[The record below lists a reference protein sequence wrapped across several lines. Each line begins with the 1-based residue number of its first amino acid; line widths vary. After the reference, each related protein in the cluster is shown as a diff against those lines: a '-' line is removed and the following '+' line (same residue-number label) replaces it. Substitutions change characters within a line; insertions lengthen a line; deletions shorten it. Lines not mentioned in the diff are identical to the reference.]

1 MFMIVLLRW
10 KKIKAYLVL
19 EDGTTFEGEG
29 FGSPAEVTR
38 EVVFNTGM
46 VGYAES
52 LTDPS
57 YSGQILAQTY
67 PLVGCYGVPS
77 MSTRDAYGILS
88 NFESEKVQ
96 VSGYVVSELQRCPSH
111 WSSSSDLGTWL
122 KMQGIPGISG
132 IDTRELTKRLRTKG
146 TMLGT
151 LSVGRETPPMPPT
164 ASSSAGL
171 PRAGFGLV
179 KGVTVSAPI
188 IYNPAASKAVVLLD
202 CGAKLGILR
211 SLLERSVKIIRVP
224 YDTSFED
231 VMAYRPDGVLI
242 SNGPGDPKDCQ
253 PTIACAKALM
263 ESTVP
268 IMGICL
274 GNQILALAAGAD
286 TYKMPF
292 GHRGQNQPSLDL
304 KTGRCYITSQ
314 NHGYAVKE
322 DTLEGTGFHTSFR
335 NANDGTIE
343 GIAHSSKP
351 AFAVQFHPEATPG
364 PCETGYLFDEFVRRL
379 SQ

>member
-1 MFMIVLLRW
+1 MIVLLRW

-57 YSGQILAQTY
+57 YSSQILAQTY
-67 PLVGCYGVPS
+67 PLVGCYGVPP
-77 MSTRDAYGILS
+77 MSTRDVHGLS
-88 NFESEKVQ
+88 ANFESEKIQ
-96 VSGYVVSELQRCPSH
+96 VSGYVVSEMQRHPSH
-111 WSSSSDLGTWL
+111 WSSSSDLDAWL
-122 KMQGIPGISG
+122 KEQGVPCISG

-151 LSVGRETPPMPPT
+151 LSVGRDAPPGPPAT
-164 ASSSAGL
+164 GSPSGAQSTGI
-171 PRAGFGLV
+171 GLV
-179 KGVTVSAPI
+179 KGVTVPAPI
-188 IYNPAASKAVVLLD
+188 IYNASAKKAVVLID
-202 CGAKLGILR
+202 CGAKLGIIR
-211 SLLERSVKIIRVP
+211 SLLERSLRVIRVP
-224 YDTSFED
+224 YDTRFED
-231 VMAYRPDGVLI
+231 IIAYQPDGVLI
-242 SNGPGDPKDCQ
+242 SNGPGDPKDCS
-253 PTIACAKALM
+253 PTIACAKALI
-263 ESTVP
+263 ESSFPV
-268 IMGICL
+268 MGICL

-292 GHRGQNQPSLDL
+292 GHRGQNQPCLDL

-314 NHGYAVKE
+314 NHGYAVKGE
-322 DTLEGTGFHTSFR
+322 TLEGTGFNPSFR

-343 GIAHSSKP
+343 GIAHSGKP

-364 PCETGYLFDEFVRRL
+364 PCETGYLFDEFVRRF